1 MTHIVFKIKAEINL
15 RIRLIRITF
24 KYFQINIM
32 TYSFFMLPSMGLGL
46 EASGYQ
52 NILGPMYPILGGE
65 NGVFLAA
72 WAWKFSLFIFMVFR
86 TALPIVM
93 AKTDKALLSK
103 INVIIRYKIV
113 SLFYQNKLRLRNFD
127 GTTISLS
134 IIYLNKDYVISL
146 FKMFN

>member
-1 MTHIVFKIKAEINL
+1 
-15 RIRLIRITF
+15 
-24 KYFQINIM
+24 M

-72 WAWKFSLFIFMVFR
+72 WAWKFSLFVFMVFR

-103 INVIIRYKIV
+103 INVIIRYLSFI
-113 SLFYQNKLRLRNFD
+113 
-127 GTTISLS
+127 S
-134 IIYLNKDYVISL
+134 IITFLSGLFRFSFFALISG
-146 FKMFN
+146 FFHNESYFWNTEI